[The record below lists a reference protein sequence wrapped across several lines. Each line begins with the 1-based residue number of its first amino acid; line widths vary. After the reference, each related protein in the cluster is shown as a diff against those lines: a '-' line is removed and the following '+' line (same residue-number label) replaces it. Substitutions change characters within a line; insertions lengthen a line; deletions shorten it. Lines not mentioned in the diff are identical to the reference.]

1 MLLSYGTNLCLGV
14 SLKIL
19 AMFYHVAASILRW
32 FIILFIIVMWCV
44 SAVFS
49 HFFPKAQSVAISVSE
64 SRRGCCQAGST
75 DEMWSG
81 AGRRRAIGSDQARG
95 WARVWSASPSA
106 DWTCHP
112 AGVVPAS
119 YPADDYSVSKLTLCW
134 TFLSPTICVST
145 VGKKEVDDW
154 ADYQKLFFAFR
165 GRWPILPHIFILLH
179 LIFILIEKH
188 RSKYFRPSTHFSH
201 MLRRSQYLIVSL
213 CTWNLCPSFLTIE
226 FANSGRDQ
234 TSFLTFVFHL
244 ALELWAW
251 IFFATGWKFMAD
263 LFLFSLEL
271 VFNLTLERLREGDCL
286 PSKLDVCCP
295 RLDLCGTNE
304 RTGMP
309 IMEIPFTINSR
320 DRDTAPPYTKCRA
333 SFRSYSLPPAFHLL
347 SLCHIIRVN
356 NYLQLHL

>member
-1 MLLSYGTNLCLGV
+1 MVYNTFHNC
-14 SLKIL
+14 
-19 AMFYHVAASILRW
+19 HVVCFCS
-32 FIILFIIVMWCV
+32 
-44 SAVFS
+44 FS

-112 AGVVPAS
+112 AGVGPAF

-179 LIFILIEKH
+179 LIFVLIEKH
-188 RSKYFRPSTHFSH
+188 RSKYFRPNTNFHTCCVEANIWSFHCVHETYVLPSWLLN
-201 MLRRSQYLIVSL
+201 LRIVAVIKLVFWLSYFIWP
-213 CTWNLCPSFLTIE
+213 WNCE
-226 FANSGRDQ
+226 
-234 TSFLTFVFHL
+234 H
-244 ALELWAW
+244 EY
-251 IFFATGWKFMAD
+251 FFATGWKFMAD
-263 LFLFSLEL
+263 LFLFSLEF
-271 VFNLTLERLREGDCL
+271 VFNLTLESLREGDCL

-333 SFRSYSLPPAFHLL
+333 SFRSYSLPPAFHVLC
-347 SLCHIIRVN
+347 LCHIIRVN